1 VSAIRFERA
10 VARSA
15 AAAGASLAI
24 ESHHATAWHSATF
37 SGDRHELVV
46 NAAPGA
52 ALEAWTA
59 DLAALDL
66 TLPGQLLADLR
77 VAARER
83 RGGRVTLRIVGV
95 TVACEV
101 SSGRGCGAA
110 SARV

>member
-1 VSAIRFERA
+1 MSAVRFERA

-15 AAAGASLAI
+15 ADAGASLAI

-46 NAAPGA
+46 NATPGA

-66 TLPGQLLADLR
+66 PLPGHLLADLR
-77 VAARER
+77 VASRQSS
-83 RGGRVTLRIVGV
+83 GGRVTLRIVGV

-101 SSGRGCGAA
+101 SSARGCGAA
-110 SARV
+110 CARG